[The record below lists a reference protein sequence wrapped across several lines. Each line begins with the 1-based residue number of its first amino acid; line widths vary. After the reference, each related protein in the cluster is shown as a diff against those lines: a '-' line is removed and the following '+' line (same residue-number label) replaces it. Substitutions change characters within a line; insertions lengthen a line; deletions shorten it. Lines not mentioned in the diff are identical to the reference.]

1 MTGPKD
7 KQPRKL
13 WDNPEVQ
20 ALLDKSMVVADKAQ
34 RQEIFDELHKRFI
47 ADVPMVMLYN
57 GIVGGAVSKRVKGY
71 TSSLTSLPRLWEV
84 SVDG

>member
-1 MTGPKD
+1 
-7 KQPRKL
+7 
-13 WDNPEVQ
+13 
-20 ALLDKSMVVADKAQ
+20 
-34 RQEIFDELHKRFI
+34 LHKRFI

-57 GIVGGAVSKRVKGY
+57 GIVSGAFSKRVKGY